1 MKCLNEKE
9 KKFNVLCDE
18 WLSYKRMRIK
28 ESTYSNYKFKIV
40 KYLKKDFGEYTLKK
54 FNNIDINRYIEDLQ
68 ETLSDKT
75 IKDIITVL
83 KSILKYCE
91 RKYDIDFK
99 LDLISVPT
107 SGGSEVEIFN
117 EKERNKIENYILN
130 SNDLKEIGV
139 LISMYSGLRIG
150 EICALRWADI
160 DFDAKK
166 IRVIHTVQRIYLS
179 KNNSK
184 IIITSPKTKKS
195 VREIPMAK
203 ILYKKLREF
212 SKKYSKNDFV
222 ISGKDK
228 VIEPLSYRY
237 TYKKMLNNCNI
248 QYKKFHCLRH
258 TFATRC
264 VRVGMDVKSLSEVLG
279 HSNVSVTLGIYVHS
293 SYEIKKK
300 FIDKL

>member
-1 MKCLNEKE
+1 MQ
-9 KKFNVLCDE
+9 KK
-18 WLSYKRMRIK
+18 
-28 ESTYSNYKFKIV
+28 
-40 KYLKKDFGEYTLKK
+40 
-54 FNNIDINRYIEDLQ
+54 
-68 ETLSDKT
+68 
-75 IKDIITVL
+75 
-83 KSILKYCE
+83 
-91 RKYDIDFK
+91 
-99 LDLISVPT
+99 
-107 SGGSEVEIFN
+107 
-117 EKERNKIENYILN
+117 
-130 SNDLKEIGV
+130 
-139 LISMYSGLRIG
+139 
-150 EICALRWADI
+150 
-160 DFDAKK
+160 
-166 IRVIHTVQRIYLS
+166 RVIHTVQRIYLS

-293 SYEIKKK
+293 SYEIKKRNLLINCNYIFMVFVCFLLK
-300 FIDKL
+300 FCYVFLK

>member
-99 LDLISVPT
+99 LDLISLPT
-107 SGGSEVEIFN
+107 YLMKK
-117 EKERNKIENYILN
+117 KER
-130 SNDLKEIGV
+130 
-139 LISMYSGLRIG
+139 R
-150 EICALRWADI
+150 
-160 DFDAKK
+160 
-166 IRVIHTVQRIYLS
+166 
-179 KNNSK
+179 
-184 IIITSPKTKKS
+184 
-195 VREIPMAK
+195 
-203 ILYKKLREF
+203 
-212 SKKYSKNDFV
+212 
-222 ISGKDK
+222 
-228 VIEPLSYRY
+228 
-237 TYKKMLNNCNI
+237 
-248 QYKKFHCLRH
+248 
-258 TFATRC
+258 
-264 VRVGMDVKSLSEVLG
+264 
-279 HSNVSVTLGIYVHS
+279 
-293 SYEIKKK
+293 
-300 FIDKL
+300 